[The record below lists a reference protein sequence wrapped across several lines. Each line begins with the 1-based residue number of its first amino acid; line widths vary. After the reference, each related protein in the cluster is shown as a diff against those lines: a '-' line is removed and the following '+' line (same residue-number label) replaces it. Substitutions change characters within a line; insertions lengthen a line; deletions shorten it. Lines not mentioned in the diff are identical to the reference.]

1 MIFMRKTINFGER
14 NQPKQMERYTML
26 TDRKKKNIEIS
37 VLPIFFF
44 YRFNQIP
51 TKIPSS
57 HFVYISKIILKFV

>member
-37 VLPIFFF
+37 VLPIFFSIDLIKSQP
-44 YRFNQIP
+44 R
-51 TKIPSS
+51 S
-57 HFVYISKIILKFV
+57 HQVILYISVK